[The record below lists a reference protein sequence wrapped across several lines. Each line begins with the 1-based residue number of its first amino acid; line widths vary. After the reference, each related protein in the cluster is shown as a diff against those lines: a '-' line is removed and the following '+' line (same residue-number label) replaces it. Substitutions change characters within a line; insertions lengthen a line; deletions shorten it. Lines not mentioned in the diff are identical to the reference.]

1 MVKLIAL
8 LKRKAGMSREEFKRR
23 WLIDHTKLSSQL
35 PDCREYRINIALDH
49 QPDGDGVEPLYD
61 GTAELWWDNVASM
74 ERCFSTEIAGIAGR
88 DADAFC
94 DIRIHIFTEE
104 YSVISGGNA
113 VQPPQ
118 LVTTP

>member
-8 LKRKAGMSREEFKRR
+8 LKRKPGMSREEFKRR
-23 WLIDHTKLSSQL
+23 WLIDQTKLSCQL
-35 PDCREYRINIALDH
+35 PDCREYRINIALDR
-49 QPDGDGVEPLYD
+49 QPDGDGIDPLYD
-61 GTAELWWDNVASM
+61 GTAELWWDSVDSM

-94 DIRIHIFTEE
+94 DIRVHLFTEE
-104 YSVISGGNA
+104 FSVIHQGKL

-118 LVTTP
+118 QRTAP

>member
-35 PDCREYRINIALDH
+35 PDCREYRINLALDH
-49 QPDGDGVEPLYD
+49 QPDGDGIEPLYD
-61 GTAELWWDNVASM
+61 GTAELWWDSVAAM

-104 YSVISGGNA
+104 FSVIHGGKA

-118 LVTTP
+118 LRTTP